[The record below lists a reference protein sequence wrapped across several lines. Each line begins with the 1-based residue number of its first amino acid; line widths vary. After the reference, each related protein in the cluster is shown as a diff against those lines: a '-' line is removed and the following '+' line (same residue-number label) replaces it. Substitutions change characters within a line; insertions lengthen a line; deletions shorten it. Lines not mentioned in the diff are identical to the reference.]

1 MLLELENTSTNNIN
15 LLLDFAKKNK
25 LKLQLVDEGG
35 NDYYLPGKP
44 LSDEEL
50 VKLINKS
57 RKSGSISMEDA
68 HDIIRKSFHAH

>member
-1 MLLELENTSTNNIN
+1 MLLELENTSKDKIN
-15 LLLDFAKKNK
+15 LLLNFAKQNK

-44 LSDEEL
+44 LSEDEL
-50 VKLINKS
+50 VKLIDKS

-68 HDIIRKSFHAH
+68 HHIIRKSFNAD